1 MFNQP
6 GFLGTGA
13 TLASDLTLL
22 AYVLLIVPSML
33 IGFVF
38 ARRKWFVPHHKL
50 MMTFVTLL
58 NWVFIIAV
66 MLVSYSAIAPEVPR
80 RIADP
85 IYVLPTIHLV
95 TGATAQL
102 LATYLVLRM
111 WLEKVLPT
119 WIMVKNIKTYMRFTL
134 ALWLIT
140 AALGVTIYAV
150 WYVRPANADGVVAPL
165 GTPEI
170 VLTPEITPEV
180 LLTPEITPEIV
191 ATEDVLSTPEVLAT
205 EDVIST
211 PEILLTPEI
220 TPEANAT
227 RTAAIFP
234 PRPPVLTPEVTPDL
248 RPVLTPEVTPEVD
261 NDDDDHDVD
270 DRDDNDVDDRDD
282 NDHRGD
288 R

>member
-22 AYVLLIVPSML
+22 AYILLIVPSML

-50 MMTFVTLL
+50 MMTFVTVL
-58 NWVFIIAV
+58 NWLFIIAV

-150 WYVRPANADGVVAPL
+150 WYVRPASATDGAITPL
-165 GTPEI
+165 STPD
-170 VLTPEITPEV
+170 VLLTPEITPEV
-180 LLTPEITPEIV
+180 LLTPEITPDVMSTPDVI
-191 ATEDVLSTPEVLAT
+191 ATEEVMSTP
-205 EDVIST
+205 DVI
-211 PEILLTPEI
+211 LTPEI
-220 TPEANAT
+220 TPESNAT

-234 PRPPVLTPEVTPDL
+234 PRPPVLTPDVTPDL
-248 RPVLTPEVTPEVD
+248 RPVLTPDVTPEVD
-261 NDDDDHDVD
+261 DDDDNDND
-270 DRDDNDVDDRDD
+270 DNDDNDVDDDDDNDD
-282 NDHRGD
+282 NDHRGG